1 MYTVYIVFT
10 KSKSSFVW
18 PNQRTWSN
26 SEVVQRDFTEYSL
39 QLISLISWDC
49 RHFSISFIFQLGPA
63 FCSLF
68 FFCVCVCVSSY
79 SPFKSFF
86 FSLLFLPLF
95 SHVLFP
101 ARTAVIF
108 TLLSCFQERS
118 TGFFSRLPSNAET
131 FEASLLSLAWHANWL
146 GTSWEDAG
154 PFEYWQSGCG
164 GSGYGSW
171 VRRVWEGNILD
182 VGKETLVVWTSVFA
196 WSSLT

>member
-1 MYTVYIVFT
+1 M
-10 KSKSSFVW
+10 
-18 PNQRTWSN
+18 R
-26 SEVVQRDFTEYSL
+26 L
-39 QLISLISWDC
+39 
-49 RHFSISFIFQLGPA
+49 PA
-63 FCSLF
+63 FQHFIHFPAWSCFLF
-68 FFCVCVCVSSY
+68 SFFCVCVCL
-79 SPFKSFF
+79 PTRLLNLF
-86 FSLLFLPLF
+86 FSLCFFYPWPLF

-164 GSGYGSW
+164 GSGYGS
-171 VRRVWEGNILD
+171 
-182 VGKETLVVWTSVFA
+182 
-196 WSSLT
+196 